1 MCQAKSSRPLL
12 TDSLQ
17 SKFSSVSSPAI
28 STQTV
33 KIDLA
38 VFTRSQSRVTAP
50 DSQQAST
57 RNKNHSLNSL
67 FHNILSL
74 SFCGSIFYGKAVIS
88 VPRNSNKAKILPERS
103 KKNVIDM
110 ERYAGLGRRGRR
122 ALLDRTAEGGCLYII
137 SALLLI
143 FPIIFILLSPS
154 PAAAEVVKITVD
166 DTIQPISQEYIT
178 RAIDEAHR
186 RNAQAILI
194 EMNTPGGLVSSTR
207 EIIDKITKSSV
218 PVIVYVTPTGGHAGS
233 AGIFILESADIA
245 AMAPGTAA
253 GAAHPVAFVG
263 PVQVKEDDEMRR
275 KVENDAAAL
284 MRSVTSKRGRN
295 IEAAESAVRE
305 SKSFTEQEAL
315 AQHLID
321 YVAPTPEDL
330 FRQMQGKTFK
340 RFNGE
345 SGTLNLTGQPIV
357 AFDMTVKER
366 ILDTLMEP
374 DFAFLLLVI
383 GALALY
389 IEFNHPGAVIPGT
402 VGVVFI
408 LLAIFALNLLPTR
421 FAALGLILGAFALF
435 AAEAKFATHGVL
447 TVGGIVLL
455 TLGGLLLV
463 DSPIPEMRVHLLTAL
478 AVSIPFGLITAFLM
492 SIALKAR
499 RNKVVTG
506 AQGLVG
512 ETGVAQTALSPQGKV
527 FVHGE
532 LWDAVASSALP
543 VGQMVIVRRV
553 DGLVLEVE
561 PLAATAPPI
570 SPATAS
576 F

>member
-1 MCQAKSSRPLL
+1 MEKAERRAYVGTAALGCQVEQSS
-12 TDSLQ
+12 
-17 SKFSSVSSPAI
+17 
-28 STQTV
+28 
-33 KIDLA
+33 
-38 VFTRSQSRVTAP
+38 TA
-50 DSQQAST
+50 SAAWT
-57 RNKNHSLNSL
+57 
-67 FHNILSL
+67 
-74 SFCGSIFYGKAVIS
+74 G
-88 VPRNSNKAKILPERS
+88 
-103 KKNVIDM
+103 
-110 ERYAGLGRRGRR
+110 R
-122 ALLDRTAEGGCLYII
+122 ALLIL
-137 SALLLI
+137 
-143 FPIIFILLSPS
+143 PIIFVLLSPS
-154 PAAAEVVKITVD
+154 LAAAEVVKITVD

-233 AGIFILESADIA
+233 AGIFILESADVA
-245 AMAPGTAA
+245 VMAPGTAA
-253 GAAHPVAFVG
+253 GAAHPVLFIG
-263 PVQVKEDDEMRR
+263 PVQIKEDDEMKR

-321 YVAPTPEDL
+321 YVASSPEDL

-345 SGTLNLTGQPIV
+345 SGTLNLSGQPIV
-357 AFDMTVKER
+357 AFNMTVKER
-366 ILDTLMEP
+366 VLDTLMEP

-402 VGVVFI
+402 IGVVFI
-408 LLAIFALNLLPTR
+408 LLAVFALNLLPTR

-435 AAEAKFATHGVL
+435 AAEAKFTTHGVL

-478 AVSIPFGLITAFLM
+478 AVSIPFGIITAFLM
-492 SIALKAR
+492 TIALKAR

-506 AQGLVG
+506 AQGLIG

-527 FVHGE
+527 FIHGE

-543 VGQMVIVRRV
+543 VGQMVVVRRV

-561 PLAATAPPI
+561 PLAATALPV

-576 F
+576 L